1 VNEIAVCLFAEN
13 SAASSLSEW
22 FEDVYKPLMVS
33 CSTIERLRSP
43 VFEPLNGRSATP
55 VPLTLDGDLMNHAEA
70 QGPEIGIESE
80 RWDII

>member
-1 VNEIAVCLFAEN
+1 
-13 SAASSLSEW
+13 
-22 FEDVYKPLMVS
+22 MVS